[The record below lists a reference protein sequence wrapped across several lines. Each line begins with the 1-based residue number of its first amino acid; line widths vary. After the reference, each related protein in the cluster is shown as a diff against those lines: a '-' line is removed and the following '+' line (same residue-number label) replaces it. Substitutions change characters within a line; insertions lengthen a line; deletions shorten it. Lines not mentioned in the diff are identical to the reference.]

1 MMIKLIELFGG
12 IGTQAMAMRDSG
24 IPFEAHRLIENDP
37 STVAV
42 YNAIHNTDFV
52 PTDIR
57 EVKGNDLEILDD
69 GCQYWMTY
77 SYPCTSLSSIGKK
90 DGMVKGSGT
99 ASSLLWEVERLLNEC
114 DILPNVLIMENVTQC
129 HSKRNRADFDMW
141 CDFLSAKG
149 YTNTSVDIDSYNYG
163 VPQHRIRCF
172 MVSIQNHTGCFVI
185 PYISKCGARYFDFI
199 EPHYP
204 EKYIITQPTV
214 IKTIQHIIKQNE
226 CSIQYAQIG
235 RVSVMKNVVD
245 IYNKRPKKDYT
256 VPTITAHSNSSV
268 SRCGTAGIIVD
279 KLGKIEVRRLMPLE
293 CWRIMGYSDREY
305 YIAKSVKDND
315 AFLYKL
321 AGNGIVKPILTNI
334 FKKLY
339 RVTGGEKVHI
349 DSHFRTIQ
357 TISTSG
363 MEIVLGERSSGSSQF
378 ATWRHYNGRYEI
390 QGYYTSSDPIRNR
403 IAAERSLFRCAA
415 DSSVPPAAAKVLE
428 KAATELTTLL
438 DNYDIHSA
446 YRKHDTNAC
455 TEYIN
460 RLSEI
465 TNGVFE
471 DTKNTPLFL
480 FLDECKPAPQTEE
493 EDELEL

>member
-24 IPFEAHRLIENDP
+24 IPFEAHRLIENDT

-245 IYNKRPKKDYT
+245 IYNKRLKKDYT